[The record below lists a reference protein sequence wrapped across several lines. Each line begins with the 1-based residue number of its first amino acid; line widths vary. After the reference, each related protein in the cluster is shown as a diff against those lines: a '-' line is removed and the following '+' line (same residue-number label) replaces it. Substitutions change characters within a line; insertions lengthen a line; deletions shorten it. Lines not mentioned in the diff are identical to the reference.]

1 MFKSTCWMEFIR
13 QLRQSSPASTTSL
26 ETTKD
31 SRPNRAMEKDR
42 DKKTPRAKNRT
53 RGDALYRETVQEFC
67 QRKVG

>member
-1 MFKSTCWMEFIR
+1 
-13 QLRQSSPASTTSL
+13 
-26 ETTKD
+26 
-31 SRPNRAMEKDR
+31 MEKDR